1 MRVLAHAV
9 RKYSLK
15 VVSLGPG
22 GVIPHITAL
31 HPQGSSLLPLQGG
44 AQLSLGLGEFCGG
57 TCACVEV
64 SVEHLP
70 VGQISH
76 TQWDACVFGG
86 VMPNAGMWIL
96 YRTPFGLC
104 V

>member
-31 HPQGSSLLPLQGG
+31 LPQGSTLLPLQGG
-44 AQLSLGLGEFCGG
+44 TQLSLGLGEFCGG
-57 TCACVEV
+57 IYARIQRLACVR
-64 SVEHLP
+64 
-70 VGQISH
+70 
-76 TQWDACVFGG
+76 CGG
-86 VMPNAGMWIL
+86 I
-96 YRTPFGLC
+96 C
-104 V
+104 

>member
-31 HPQGSSLLPLQGG
+31 LPQGSTLLPLQGG
-44 AQLSLGLGEFCGG
+44 TQLSLGLGDFVGAYTLVFSDLHVCD
-57 TCACVEV
+57 VEV
-64 SVEHLP
+64 SVDHLP
-70 VGQISH
+70 V
-76 TQWDACVFGG
+76 
-86 VMPNAGMWIL
+86 
-96 YRTPFGLC
+96 
-104 V
+104 